1 MKPAK
6 SLQPVVCG
14 KYNFPSLNCDPYFQ
28 VDLRDVSSLFSYLQ
42 DIMLGFSLHKLLWL
56 IGCLAALASAF
67 GCDSDSSGDAT
78 FEPWIEEK
86 VSWVEIELGDFSIT
100 VLAADDPTRMPD
112 LDEYQDSVAIHF
124 NLHCLVEP
132 DDEEKVTESLET
144 KKGRLSDE
152 VIRTC
157 RNANLID
164 LADPELRLVRAQL
177 RDFSDELIGPSLI
190 KRFVFTNVALERY

>member
-1 MKPAK
+1 
-6 SLQPVVCG
+6 
-14 KYNFPSLNCDPYFQ
+14 
-28 VDLRDVSSLFSYLQ
+28 
-42 DIMLGFSLHKLLWL
+42 MLTLSLHRLLWL
-56 IGCLAALASAF
+56 IGGLAALASAF
-67 GCDSDSSGDAT
+67 GCGSSESSKAS

-86 VSWVEIELGDFSIT
+86 VSWVEIELGEFSIT

-112 LDEYQDSVAIHF
+112 LDEYQNSVAIHF
-124 NLHCLVEP
+124 SLHCLVDP
-132 DDEEKVTESLET
+132 KDEAKVKELLES

-177 RDFSDELIGPSLI
+177 RDFSDQLLGTNLI
-190 KRFVFTNVALERY
+190 KRFVFSNVTLERY

>member
-1 MKPAK
+1 ML
-6 SLQPVVCG
+6 SL
-14 KYNFPSLNCDPYFQ
+14 
-28 VDLRDVSSLFSYLQ
+28 
-42 DIMLGFSLHKLLWL
+42 SLHKLLWL
-56 IGCLAALASAF
+56 LGGLAALATAF
-67 GCDSDSSGDAT
+67 GCGSSDSSKT
-78 FEPWIEEK
+78 SFEPWIEEK

-112 LDEYQDSVAIHF
+112 LDEYQNSVAIHF
-124 NLHCLVEP
+124 NLHCLVDP
-132 DDEEKVTESLET
+132 NDEAKVKELLET

-177 RDFSDELIGPSLI
+177 RDFSDQLIGPSLI
-190 KRFVFTNVALERY
+190 KRFVFSNVTLERY

>member
-1 MKPAK
+1 M
-6 SLQPVVCG
+6 
-14 KYNFPSLNCDPYFQ
+14 
-28 VDLRDVSSLFSYLQ
+28 FS
-42 DIMLGFSLHKLLWL
+42 FSLHKLLWL
-56 IGCLAALASAF
+56 IGGLAALASAF
-67 GCDSDSSGDAT
+67 GCGSNKSQKTT

-86 VSWVEIELGDFSIT
+86 VSWVEIELGEFSIT
-100 VLAADDPTRMPD
+100 VLAADDPTRMPN

-124 NLHCLVEP
+124 SLHCLVDP
-132 DDEEKVTESLET
+132 ADEAKVKELLET

-177 RDFSDELIGPSLI
+177 RDFSDRLIGQSLI
-190 KRFVFTNVALERY
+190 KRFVFTNVTLERY